1 MSAEPADTAGDT
13 PLSTFTRCHLGI
25 VSQLQASAE
34 LPELAQA
41 AERARAIAQATL
53 DLFDKAV
60 LAHHEEEEDDLF
72 PAVLRSATPAE
83 RPAVDLM
90 VKRLTAQHREIEA
103 LWKRLE
109 PSVRALA
116 RGAPASLDGDAMS
129 ELVQRYLQHARDEET
144 HFLPLAETILAR
156 NGNHMAAL
164 GMSLHIRHAAPHVIG
179 YL

>member
-1 MSAEPADTAGDT
+1 MSAESADSDT
-13 PLSTFTRCHLGI
+13 DAPLATFTRCHLGI
-25 VSQLQASAE
+25 VRQLQETAQ

-41 AERARAIAQATL
+41 AERARNIAQATL

-90 VKRLTAQHREIEA
+90 VKRLTAQHREVEA
-103 LWKRLE
+103 SWKRLE
-109 PSVRALA
+109 PAVRAVA
-116 RGAPASLDGDAMS
+116 RGASADLDADAVAD
-129 ELVQRYLQHARDEET
+129 LVALYLHHARDEET
-144 HFLPLAETILAR
+144 NFLPLAQTILER

-164 GMSLHIRHAAPHVIG
+164 GMALHIRHVAPHVIG